1 MINHY
6 RTVLLNIPGDNW
18 PGLPYPGEELV
29 DPLFYQSDMPN
40 YLSTVHRLIFGENPD
55 RAYLNYRLRQITT
68 MWHDGILHS
77 TAIEK
82 DSRLT
87 YWPLQFAAGMSE
99 YGKVKVETINGDAVP
114 DYVVLTTPHAD
125 DRSGKAQFLYD
136 LTISENSCYIVDE
149 VSKNE
154 YEIASSG
161 TYLDLGYNL
170 RIGVQKGHFRLEA
183 IGVPQKDIGQVL
195 VDCERIIGS
204 TTELQLFT
212 GKEDLK
218 RLWRDSEFISD
229 RLGALSLALA
239 ISLDGI
245 GRIRIL

>member
-6 RTVLLNIPGDNW
+6 RTVLLNIQGSNW
-18 PGLPYPGEELV
+18 PGLSYPGEELV
-29 DPLFYQSDMPN
+29 DPLFYPSNIPN
-40 YLSTVHRLIFGENPD
+40 YASTVYRLIFGEKPD
-55 RAYLNYRLRQITT
+55 RAYLNYRLRQLTT

-77 TAIEK
+77 TTTEK

-87 YWPLQFAAGMSE
+87 YWPLKFAAGMNE

-136 LTISENSCYIVDE
+136 LTISENSCYVVDE

-161 TYLDLGYNL
+161 AYLDLGYNL

-183 IGVPQKDIGQVL
+183 IGIPQKDIGQIL

-204 TTELQLFT
+204 VTELELFT

-218 RLWRDSEFISD
+218 RLWRTSEFISE
-229 RLGALSLALA
+229 RMGALSLALA
-239 ISLDGI
+239 ISIDGI
-245 GRIRIL
+245 GRIKIL

>member
-87 YWPLQFAAGMSE
+87 YWPLKFAAGMNE

-114 DYVVLTTPHAD
+114 GYIVLTTPHAD
-125 DRSGKAQFLYD
+125 DRSGRRSFY
-136 LTISENSCYIVDE
+136 
-149 VSKNE
+149 
-154 YEIASSG
+154 
-161 TYLDLGYNL
+161 
-170 RIGVQKGHFRLEA
+170 
-183 IGVPQKDIGQVL
+183 
-195 VDCERIIGS
+195 
-204 TTELQLFT
+204 TT
-212 GKEDLK
+212 
-218 RLWRDSEFISD
+218 
-229 RLGALSLALA
+229 
-239 ISLDGI
+239 
-245 GRIRIL
+245 

>member
-6 RTVLLNIPGDNW
+6 RTALLNIDGSNW
-18 PGLPYPGEELV
+18 PGLTYPGEELV
-29 DPLFYQSDMPN
+29 DPLFYRSDVPN
-40 YLSTVHRLIFGENPD
+40 HLSTVHRLIFGENPD

-77 TAIEK
+77 TATEK

-87 YWPLQFAAGMSE
+87 YWPLKFAAGMSE

-136 LTISENSCYIVDE
+136 LTISETSCYVRDE

-154 YEIASSG
+154 YEVQSSG
-161 TYLDLGYNL
+161 AYLDLGYNL

-183 IGVPQKDIGQVL
+183 IGVPQKDIGQEL

-204 TTELQLFT
+204 TTELELFT
-212 GKEDLK
+212 EKEDLK
-218 RLWRDSEFISD
+218 KLWRDSEFISE

-239 ISLDGI
+239 ISLDGV